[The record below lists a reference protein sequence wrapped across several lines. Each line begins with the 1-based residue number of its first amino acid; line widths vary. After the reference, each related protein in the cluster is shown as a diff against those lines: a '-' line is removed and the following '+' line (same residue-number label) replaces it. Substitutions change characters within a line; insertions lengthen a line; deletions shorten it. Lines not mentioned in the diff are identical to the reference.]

1 VRQTCEADVS
11 PCAFRLLRGAAIVPN
26 IARDRPQH
34 DSLRFIAFE
43 GADGAG
49 KTTQARLL
57 AAHLRAHGTEVVEV
71 REPGGTPTGESVRA
85 IVLEGHE
92 PVSARAEA
100 LLFAAARA
108 QLVEDV
114 VAPALARGATVI
126 ADRYVGS
133 SLVYQGV
140 VRGVGAEAVR
150 TINDIGTGGLMPD
163 ATVLLT
169 VSAEQAAA
177 RRDRESDDR
186 IEREPLEFHRRVIA
200 AYEDVLS
207 ANGGLVHVDGSG
219 DAEEIAARVR
229 EALGL

>member
-1 VRQTCEADVS
+1 VR
-11 PCAFRLLRGAAIVPN
+11 
-26 IARDRPQH
+26 RPQH

-57 AAHLRAHGTEVVEV
+57 AAHLRARGADVVEV

-85 IVLEGHE
+85 IVLEGTE
-92 PVSARAEA
+92 RVGARAEA

-114 VAPALARGATVI
+114 IAPALQRGAIVI

-177 RRDRESDDR
+177 RRDRDSDDR
-186 IEREPLEFHRRVIA
+186 IEREPLDFHRRVIA

-207 ANGGLVHVDGSG
+207 QNGGLVQIDGSG

-229 EALGL
+229 DALGL

>member
-1 VRQTCEADVS
+1 
-11 PCAFRLLRGAAIVPN
+11 
-26 IARDRPQH
+26 
-34 DSLRFIAFE
+34 
-43 GADGAG
+43 
-49 KTTQARLL
+49 
-57 AAHLRAHGTEVVEV
+57 VVEV

-85 IVLEGHE
+85 IVLEGSA

-114 VAPALARGATVI
+114 IAPALQRGATVI

-169 VSAEQAAA
+169 VSAEQAAE
-177 RRDRESDDR
+177 RRDRASDDR

-207 ANGGLVHVDGSG
+207 ANGRLVHVDGSG

>member
-1 VRQTCEADVS
+1 
-11 PCAFRLLRGAAIVPN
+11 
-26 IARDRPQH
+26 
-34 DSLRFIAFE
+34 
-43 GADGAG
+43 
-49 KTTQARLL
+49 
-57 AAHLRAHGTEVVEV
+57 V

-85 IVLEGHE
+85 IVLEGSE

-108 QLVEDV
+108 QLVEDI
-114 VAPALARGATVI
+114 VAPALERGATVI

-140 VRGVGAEAVR
+140 VRGVGADAVR

-186 IEREPLEFHRRVIA
+186 IEREPLEFHRQVIA

-207 ANGGLVHVDGSG
+207 ANGHLVHVDGSG